1 MFSFSLEELT
11 LIGLFLAV
19 LEITG
24 MIMAVH
30 AVLNAR
36 TSQGAIAWALSL
48 VTAPYLAL
56 PLYAFFG
63 RRKLE
68 GYEQSQRLDDLTI
81 RQTLL
86 HLKTQCRPCQKKLA
100 TREALGQF
108 MEKLSGMVFTGG
120 NAVDLLVNGKATF
133 EAIFTAIDQAREYVL
148 VEFFIVQNDE
158 LGRELQQRL
167 LARQRAGVQVY
178 FLYDSIG
185 SYALPQS
192 YRQELITA
200 GALVH
205 AFGSPKKFRNRFQ
218 LNFRNHRKIVVV
230 DGKAGFAGGHNVGNE
245 YLGKSKRFGAWR
257 DTHLKLNGPAVLGL
271 QAVFLENWFWVTGEI
286 PKLNW
291 APESKASDTDVLVVP
306 SGPADELETC
316 SLFFVQMLNVA
327 KERAWITSPYF
338 VPNEA
343 VMEALIIAALR
354 GVDVRVM
361 IPENPDKRTVWYAA
375 FAYMKEAQTAGVQF
389 YRYRNG
395 FLHQKVM
402 LVDDD
407 LAVVGTANLDNR
419 SFRLNFELSIL
430 VSDRPFA
437 IQMTQMLTAD
447 FNECHLVTRE
457 ETTTQSLPARIA
469 IAGSRLL
476 SPIL

>member
-1 MFSFSLEELT
+1 MFNFSLEELT
-11 LIGLFLAV
+11 LIGLSLAV
-19 LEITG
+19 LEIAG

-48 VTAPYLAL
+48 VMAPYLAL

-68 GYEQSQRLDDLTI
+68 GYEQTCQLEDLSV
-81 RQTLL
+81 RQTTLN
-86 HLKTQCRPCQKKLA
+86 LKTQCRPFQKKLT
-100 TREALGQF
+100 TRTSLGQF
-108 MEKLSGMVFTGG
+108 MEKLSGLVFSGG
-120 NAVDLLVNGKATF
+120 NDVELLINGKATF
-133 EAIFTAIDQAREYVL
+133 DAIFTAIDQAREYVL
-148 VEFFIVQNDE
+148 IEFFIVQDDE

-167 LARQRAGVQVY
+167 LAKQRAGVQIY

-192 YRQELITA
+192 YQQELIA
-200 GALVH
+200 EGALIH
-205 AFGSPKKFRNRFQ
+205 AFGSPKRFRNRFQ

-230 DGKAGFAGGHNVGNE
+230 DGKSGFAGGHNVGNE
-245 YLGKSKRFGAWR
+245 YLGKSKRFGPWR
-257 DTHLKLNGPAVLGL
+257 DTHLKLNGPAVLEL

-286 PKLNW
+286 PEMNW
-291 APESKASDTDVLVVP
+291 TPESGISDTDVLVVP

-343 VMEALIIAALR
+343 VMSALIIAAKR

-389 YRYRNG
+389 YRYREG

-402 LVDDD
+402 LVDED
-407 LAVVGTANLDNR
+407 LSVVGTANLDNR
-419 SFRLNFELSIL
+419 SFRLNFELSVL
-430 VSDRPFA
+430 VADRLFA
-437 IQMTQMLTAD
+437 TQVAQMLTAD

-457 ETTTQSLPARIA
+457 ETTTQSLPVRIA

>member
-1 MFSFSLEELT
+1 MFIFSLEELT
-11 LIGLFLAV
+11 LIGLFLAA

-24 MIMAVH
+24 VIAAVH
-30 AVLNAR
+30 AILNAR

-56 PLYAFFG
+56 PLYAFLG
-63 RRKLE
+63 RRKHE
-68 GYEQSQRLDDLTI
+68 RYYYPEQCDKTSIQETISQ
-81 RQTLL
+81 
-86 HLKTQCRPCQKKLA
+86 LKTQWIPFHNELIDRP
-100 TREALGQF
+100 TFGRF
-108 MEKLSGMVFTGG
+108 MEKISGMMFTGG
-120 NAVDLLVNGKATF
+120 NSVDLLVNGKKTF
-133 EAIFTAIDQAREYVL
+133 ESIFAAIDQAKDYVL
-148 VEFFIVQNDE
+148 VEFFIVHNDE

-167 LARQRAGVQVY
+167 LDRQRAGVQVY

-185 SYALPQS
+185 SYALPRS
-192 YRQELITA
+192 YRQKLIAA
-200 GALVH
+200 GAIVH
-205 AFGSPKKFRNRFQ
+205 SFGSPNRFRNRFQ
-218 LNFRNHRKIVVV
+218 LNFRNHRKIVVT
-230 DGKAGFAGGHNVGNE
+230 DGQTGFAGGHNVGNE
-245 YLGKSKRFGAWR
+245 YLGGSKRFGFWR
-257 DTHLKLNGPAVLGL
+257 DTHLKLTGPAVMGL
-271 QAVFLENWFWVTGEI
+271 QIAFLESWLWVTGDI

-291 APESKASDTDVLVVP
+291 TPKPTTSDTNVLIVP

-316 SLFFVQMLNVA
+316 SLFFVQMLNEA

-343 VMEALIIAALR
+343 VLETLVLAALR

-375 FAYMKEAQTAGVQF
+375 FAYMKDAQTAGVKF
-389 YRYRNG
+389 YRYHKG

-402 LVDDD
+402 LVDDN

-430 VSDRPFA
+430 VSNRPFA
-437 IQMTQMLTAD
+437 IQVGQMLTAD
-447 FNECHLVTRE
+447 FGECHLVTRE
-457 ETTTQSLPARIA
+457 ETTKQSLPAQIA

>member
-1 MFSFSLEELT
+1 MFSFSFEELT
-11 LIGLFLAV
+11 LIGLFLAA
-19 LEITG
+19 LEIAG
-24 MIMAVH
+24 VIVAVH
-30 AVLNAR
+30 AILNTR

-63 RRKLE
+63 RRKHE
-68 GYEQSQRLDDLTI
+68 GSQHPKRCVEISIQEITS
-81 RQTLL
+81 R
-86 HLKTQCRPCQKKLA
+86 LKTQWLPFHKVINGRA
-100 TREALGQF
+100 TLSRF
-108 MEKLSGMVFTGG
+108 MEKLSGMMFTGG
-120 NAVDLLVNGKATF
+120 NGVHLLINGRTTF
-133 EAIFTAIDQAREYVL
+133 ETIFAAIDQAQNYVL
-148 VEFFIVQNDE
+148 VEFFIVHDDD
-158 LGRELQQRL
+158 LGRELHQRL
-167 LARQRAGVQVY
+167 LDRQNAGVQVY

-185 SYALPQS
+185 SHALPQS
-192 YRQELITA
+192 YRQELVA
-200 GALVH
+200 SGAMAH
-205 AFGSPKKFRNRFQ
+205 AFGRPNRFRNRFQ

-230 DGKAGFAGGHNVGNE
+230 DGKTGFAGGHNVGNE
-245 YLGKSKRFGAWR
+245 YLGGSKRFSSWR
-257 DTHLKLNGPAVLGL
+257 DTHLKLTGPAVMGL
-271 QAVFLENWFWVTGEI
+271 QAAFLENWFWVTGEI
-286 PKLNW
+286 PELNW
-291 APESKASDTDVLVVP
+291 EPKPTASDASVLIVP

-343 VMEALIIAALR
+343 VLEALILAALR

-361 IPENPDKRTVWYAA
+361 IPETPDKKTVWYAA
-375 FAYMKEAQTAGVQF
+375 FAYMKDAQTAGVRF
-389 YRYRNG
+389 YRYRKG

-419 SFRLNFELSIL
+419 SFRLNFELSVL
-430 VSDRPFA
+430 VSNRTFA
-437 IQMTQMLTAD
+437 TQVAQMLTAD
-447 FNECHLVTRE
+447 FDECHLATLE
-457 ETTTQSLPARIA
+457 ETTSKSLPVRIA

>member
-1 MFSFSLEELT
+1 MFSFSFEELT
-11 LIGLFLAV
+11 LIGLFFV
-19 LEITG
+19 ILEITG
-24 MIMAVH
+24 MVVAVH
-30 AVLNAR
+30 AILNAR

-48 VTAPYLAL
+48 VTAPYLSL

-63 RRKLE
+63 QRKHD
-68 GYEQSQRLDDLTI
+68 GYEQSIRRDDLLI
-81 RQTLL
+81 QQTTLNL
-86 HLKTQCRPCQKKLA
+86 EACWRPFQKKLA
-100 TREALGQF
+100 DRTTLGQF

-120 NAVDLLVNGKATF
+120 NSLQLLVNGKTTF
-133 EAIFTAIDQAREYVL
+133 EAIFTAIEQAREYIL
-148 VEFFIVQNDE
+148 VEFYIVNDDE

-167 LARQRAGVQVY
+167 LDRQRAGVQVY

-192 YRQELITA
+192 YRQELIA
-200 GALVH
+200 SGAVVH
-205 AFGSPKKFRNRFQ
+205 QFGSPGRFRNRFQ

-230 DGKAGFAGGHNVGNE
+230 DGKTGFAGGHNVGNE
-245 YLGKSKRFGAWR
+245 YLGESKRFGPWR
-257 DTHLKLNGPAVLGL
+257 DTHLKLTGPAVMGL
-271 QAVFLENWFWVTGEI
+271 QFAFLENWFWVTEKT
-286 PKLNW
+286 PELNW
-291 APESKASDTDVLVVP
+291 EPEATPSDTNVLVVP

-327 KERAWITSPYF
+327 QKRAWITSPYY

-343 VMEALIIAALR
+343 VLEALMIAALR

-361 IPENPDKRTVWYAA
+361 IPENPDKMTVWYAA

-389 YRYRNG
+389 YRYGKG

-419 SFRLNFELSIL
+419 SFRLNFELSVL
-430 VSDRPFA
+430 VSDRSFA
-437 IQMTQMLTAD
+437 AQVEQMLRFD
-447 FNECHLVTRE
+447 FDECHQVTRE
-457 ETTTQSLPARIA
+457 ETTTQSLPVRIA